1 MATIGPNDL
10 KSIALPAG
18 IDQTVLRNFQLR
30 SGQTYEAVVRDL
42 DAMLQ
47 LARDSV
53 MGGPLFDMVY
63 MSDRRDIEY
72 RIGTNK
78 MFERHTEY
86 AQPDS
91 QLADTTGHMLPLV
104 KDDHK
109 LGWTDDFLE
118 EARQTRIDADIAAS
132 IQAYRDRLEQAVL
145 TRLFKATADS
155 GKANGLGSSGISVPL
170 ADAGTADATYVP
182 MQRPDRA
189 GAFSA
194 SHTHF
199 LRLNGITQAN
209 LETAV
214 DHLWEHGHDAPYDL
228 LASAADL
235 AAWQNV
241 TNVTGFVPR
250 NYGLVQFG
258 SNTALAQGLDDKY
271 QGVITTKRGPVRL
284 WTNARIPTTYWS
296 VYKSYG
302 RNDVRNPIW
311 MYTDPMWGTAPKLVV
326 TNVSRYPLTGAI
338 VQIKYGIGIG
348 EDRVSAVAVLNA
360 ASGSYA
366 SPTIS

>member
-1 MATIGPNDL
+1 MAILGPNDL
-10 KSIALPAG
+10 KSISLPAG
-18 IDQTVLRNFQLR
+18 IDLTVLRNMQLR
-30 SGQTYEAVVRDL
+30 SGQTYEAVVRDI
-42 DAMLQ
+42 DAAFSM
-47 LARDSV
+47 ARDSV
-53 MGGPLFDMVY
+53 LSGDLFDLVY
-63 MSDRRDIEY
+63 MTNERTIEY

-78 MFERHTEY
+78 TFERHTEY

-91 QLADTTGHMLPLV
+91 QLANTTGHMLPVV

-118 EARQTRIDADIAAS
+118 EARQARIDADIAAS
-132 IQAYRDRLEQAVL
+132 IQAYKDRYEQAVL

-155 GKANGLGSSGISVPL
+155 GAANGLGTSGVSVPL
-170 ADAGTADATYVP
+170 ADGGTADANYVP
-182 MQRPDRA
+182 VQNPSRA
-189 GAFSA
+189 AAFAA

-228 LASAADL
+228 LAAAADI
-235 AAWQNV
+235 ASWQNT
-241 TNVTGFVPR
+241 TNVTGFVPV
-250 NYGLVQFG
+250 NYGLVQYG
-258 SNTALAQGLDDKY
+258 VNTALAATLPPKY

-284 WTNARIPTTYWS
+284 WTNARIPTAYWS

-302 RNDVRNPIW
+302 RNDVRNPVW
-311 MYTDPMWGTAPKLVV
+311 MYTDPMWGTAPRLVV
-326 TNVSRYPLTGAI
+326 NNVSLFPLAGAI
-338 VQIKYGIGIG
+338 VQIKYGVGIG
-348 EDRVSAVAVLNA
+348 EDRVSAVAVRNDS
-360 ASGSYA
+360 SGSYS